1 MMSGVRK
8 NINPTHFS
16 VSNMCGRFLLTTPT
30 SRLSSLF
37 QFDGGP
43 ALAPRYNVAPSQ
55 PVATVRPSGDSGR
68 ECVLMRWGLVPSWA
82 KDVRG
87 GGLINARAETAATKP
102 AFRDAFRSR
111 RCLIP
116 ADGFYEWKRGPKKGL
131 PFTVRQKDGGP
142 FALAGLWDVWQ
153 APGGEAVESCAVLT
167 TEANALMKELHE
179 RMPVILRPEDHAA
192 WLDPAVG
199 KADVLQRLLRP
210 LDAGAMMLFP
220 VGDWVNNARHEGPQ
234 CLEPRGET
242 QPTLF

>member
-1 MMSGVRK
+1 
-8 NINPTHFS
+8 
-16 VSNMCGRFLLTTPT
+16 MCGRFLLTTPT

-37 QFDGGP
+37 QFDDGP

-55 PVATVRPSGDSGR
+55 PVAAVRPSGDSGR

-102 AFRDAFRSR
+102 AFRDAFRGR

-131 PFTVRQKDGGP
+131 PFAVRLKDGGP
-142 FALAGLWDVWQ
+142 FAFAGLWDVWQ
-153 APGGEAVESCAVLT
+153 PPGGEAVEGCAVLT
-167 TEANALMKELHE
+167 TEANDLMKELHQ
-179 RMPVILRPEDHAA
+179 RMPVILRPENHAA
-192 WLDPAVG
+192 WLDPGAG
-199 KADVLQRLLRP
+199 KVEVLQRLLRT
-210 LDAGAMMLFP
+210 LDAGAMTLFP
-220 VGDWVNNARHEGPQ
+220 VSDCVNNARHEGPQ
-234 CLEPRGET
+234 CLEPRGES